1 MKHFVIVSGGKIEEE
16 FALQWITDQN
26 PDVII
31 AADAGMEF
39 LYRCQIKPDMLIGD
53 FDSVN
58 KDILAYY
65 STYKDVEVHRLNPIK
80 DDTDTEAAIRLSLER
95 GAEAITLLGATGTR
109 LDHVFGNVE
118 LLGIGMETGVP
129 ITILDAHNRIRM
141 IKKGISLKKKQQYGT
156 YVSLLPFTGQVEH
169 VYLKGFKYPLTDA
182 CLQKFCSIGISNE
195 ILAEEASIEFDGGIL
210 LIIESKD

>member
-39 LYRCQIKPDMLIGD
+39 LYRCQINPDMLIGD

-65 STYKDVEVHRLNPIK
+65 STHTDVEMHCLNPIK

-118 LLGIGMETGVP
+118 LLGIGMKTGVS

-141 IKKGISLKKKQQYGT
+141 IKKGISLKKEQQYGT
-156 YVSLLPFTGQVEH
+156 YVSLLPFTEQVEH

-195 ILAEEASIEFDGGIL
+195 ILAEEAFIEFDGGIL

>member
-39 LYRCQIKPDMLIGD
+39 LYRCQIKPDILIGD

-58 KDILAYY
+58 KEILAYY
-65 STYKDVEVHRLNPIK
+65 STHTDVEMHRLNPIK
-80 DDTDTEAAIRLSLER
+80 DDTDTEAAIRFSLER

>member
-16 FALQWITDQN
+16 FALQWITDQK

-39 LYRCQIKPDMLIGD
+39 LYRCQIKPDILIGD

-65 STYKDVEVHRLNPIK
+65 STHKNVEMHRLNPIK

-129 ITILDAHNRIRM
+129 IAILDAHNRIRM
-141 IKKGISLKKKQQYGT
+141 IKKGISLKREQQYGT

-195 ILAEEASIEFDGGIL
+195 ILAEEAFIEFDGGIL